1 MEGWRGQRS
10 GPRGVVFRG
19 EGATACARGASRDD
33 RTGVR
38 TPSTDRSR
46 PMHSRAAEPG
56 RRGSSID
63 HARARRRAVHIA
75 TSRPRAHCKKTLTAI
90 PGKAEPS
97 AGVGGPGSDTHLSNL
112 LLELG
117 EGGAIVLNDLSGEKR
132 GGGSVSVSSRRQ
144 SRHARWLRL
153 LARKLGLDDEVAR
166 KPDARRAC
174 DGASGVARGSNVNA
188 PSCESQT
195 SFLRLGGFCL
205 ARYKEGEGC
214 GIGASFLSEFSEGKT
229 REKMAIVTENPY
241 VASYLFQISLYFV
254 VFIRMYIRCSCVFIR
269 SLIVITPSRALV

>member
-1 MEGWRGQRS
+1 MNGGVERS
-10 GPRGVVFRG
+10 AFRPRGVVFRG

-46 PMHSRAAEPG
+46 PMHSRAAKPG

-229 REKMAIVTENPY
+229 REKMAIVTETPY
-241 VASYLFQISLYFV
+241 AAFYSFRIVFCGAYSYAYSLVQLCIYT
-254 VFIRMYIRCSCVFIR
+254 
-269 SLIVITPSRALV
+269 L

>member
-1 MEGWRGQRS
+1 
-10 GPRGVVFRG
+10 
-19 EGATACARGASRDD
+19 
-33 RTGVR
+33 
-38 TPSTDRSR
+38 
-46 PMHSRAAEPG
+46 MHSRAAEPG

-214 GIGASFLSEFSEGKT
+214 GIGASFLASFLKAKL
-229 REKMAIVTENPY
+229 EKKWR
-241 VASYLFQISLYFV
+241 L
-254 VFIRMYIRCSCVFIR
+254 
-269 SLIVITPSRALV
+269 

>member
-1 MEGWRGQRS
+1 LFSE
-10 GPRGVVFRG
+10 V
-19 EGATACARGASRDD
+19 
-33 RTGVR
+33 
-38 TPSTDRSR
+38 
-46 PMHSRAAEPG
+46 
-56 RRGSSID
+56 
-63 HARARRRAVHIA
+63 RARRRARAGRAATIARAFERLQRIVHVLCTPA
-75 TSRPRAHCKKTLTAI
+75 RRSPDAAGPRLTTRELAAGPCTSPLLARAHCKKTLTAI

-205 ARYKEGEGC
+205 ARYKEGERC

-229 REKMAIVTENPY
+229 REKMAIVTETPY
-241 VASYLFQISLYFV
+241 VAVLFFSNYILWCIFVCIFGAVVHLYAV
-254 VFIRMYIRCSCVFIR
+254 
-269 SLIVITPSRALV
+269 

>member
-1 MEGWRGQRS
+1 MEGWRGQRA

-205 ARYKEGEGC
+205 ARYKEGEGS
-214 GIGASFLSEFSEGKT
+214 GIAASFLSEFSEGKT
-229 REKMAIVTENPY
+229 REKMAIVTETPY
-241 VASYLFQISLYFV
+241 VASYLFQIIFCGGVYPYAYSESGAVCIYTL
-254 VFIRMYIRCSCVFIR
+254 
-269 SLIVITPSRALV
+269 

>member
-112 LLELG
+112 FLELG

-174 DGASGVARGSNVNA
+174 DGASGWHEAR
-188 PSCESQT
+188 T
-195 SFLRLGGFCL
+195 
-205 ARYKEGEGC
+205 
-214 GIGASFLSEFSEGKT
+214 
-229 REKMAIVTENPY
+229 
-241 VASYLFQISLYFV
+241 
-254 VFIRMYIRCSCVFIR
+254 
-269 SLIVITPSRALV
+269 